1 MYNQEVRMKIISVLF
16 LSVFFASP
24 SSAVEPTNNEVLK
37 SVLAQIQQNYN
48 LTCKEGRE
56 PGTILNPMIC
66 NPPFCQGTV
75 KFRCYNNEKEKK
87 FQVKATYLYGRN
99 ETELKKVTISI
110 LD

>member
-1 MYNQEVRMKIISVLF
+1 MKIAPMILLSFLF
-16 LSVFFASP
+16 SLSAF
-24 SSAVEPTNNEVLK
+24 AVEPTNNEVLT
-37 SVLAQIQQNYN
+37 SVLSQIQKNYD
-48 LTCKEGRE
+48 LECIEGRE

-66 NPPFCQGTV
+66 NPPVCQGVV
-75 KFRCYNNEKEKK
+75 KFRCFNKTKEKK